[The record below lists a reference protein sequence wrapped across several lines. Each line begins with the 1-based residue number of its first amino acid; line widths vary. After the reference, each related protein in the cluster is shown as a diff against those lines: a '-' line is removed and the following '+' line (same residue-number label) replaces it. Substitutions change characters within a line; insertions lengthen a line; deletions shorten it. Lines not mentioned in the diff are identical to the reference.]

1 MMRSALGEVL
11 IAVITAIVFFFVGM
25 AYGSYSKGL
34 RADLQ
39 AEKKTTANQA
49 QVIKKAAADTRR
61 ANATGAQYERQ
72 RAAIESHSAQLET
85 EAAHAP
91 SDPVDRCVL
100 PAERLRSWRDA
111 NTGPGAGATERG
123 AAGEAPAAAAAGIGG
138 DARSGGQPPSSGE
151 GLSPAGSEVLRPASL
166 AGDPDGA

>member
-1 MMRSALGEVL
+1 MMRSALSEVL
-11 IAVITAIVFFFVGM
+11 IAIVAAVI
-25 AYGSYSKGL
+25 AYFIGYAHGSYTKGL
-34 RADLQ
+34 SAALK
-39 AEKKTTANQA
+39 AEQKTTAAQG
-49 QVIKKAAADTRR
+49 QVIKKATADTRR

-111 NTGPGAGATERG
+111 NAGPGAGATERG

-138 DARSGGQPPSSGE
+138 DARSGGQPPGGGE
-151 GLSPAGSEVLRPASL
+151 GLSPAGSEVLRPAGL